1 MIIAVRV
8 YIIAKDLAPLLCV
21 LCVGN
26 INLGVNVTEMQHN
39 FQKVHA
45 QGG

>member
-8 YIIAKDLAPLLCV
+8 YIIVKYLAPLLFV

-26 INLGVNVTEMQHN
+26 INLGVVVTEMQN
-39 FQKVHA
+39 NCQKVHA
-45 QGG
+45 QGS

>member
-26 INLGVNVTEMQHN
+26 INWGVIVTEMQN
-39 FQKVHA
+39 NCQTIHA